1 MSTIL
6 IIAVKEVREALRN
19 RWVVAM
25 TLLMAALALTLSF
38 LGSAPTGTIGAGPLE
53 VTIVSLSSLTIFLL
67 PLIALLLSFDAI
79 VGEIDRGTMAL
90 LLSYPVAR
98 WQVMLGKFIGH
109 AAVIA
114 FATTL
119 GYGAAGVAL
128 WFSDAPI
135 EPESWRAFAAMIGT
149 SIMLGAAFAALGY
162 LASTIVRDRGTAA
175 GIAVGIWLGFVML
188 YDMGL
193 LGLLVAD
200 QGRTIDAGRGEL
212 AAAGEPRRYLPPV
225 QPDRLQERQPVRR
238 YRRAGGSGSVRR
250 YRPAGHAGRLDRGT
264 TGARRRHLLKEADL
278 MRKLLSAILLAAL
291 PLLPLAGCKEDEAA
305 SPPPP
310 PRVITA
316 DAMGHYCGMNML
328 DHPGPKGQ
336 IVLKGRERP
345 VWLSSVRDTFAYTM
359 LPEEFTITGRS
370 MSPIW
375 RRLPIRRTR
384 ISPSG
389 RKRVTRGSSSTAG

>member
-6 IIAVKEVREALRN
+6 IIAAKEVREALRN

-119 GYGAAGVAL
+119 GYGAAGLAL
-128 WFSDAPI
+128 WFGEAGI

-149 SIMLGAAFAALGY
+149 SVMLGAAFTALGY

-200 QGRTIDAGRGEL
+200 QGRTIDAGVVNWLLLANPADTYRLFNLTGFKNVSLFAGTAGLASQVQFGAPALLGVL
-212 AAAGEPRRYLPPV
+212 AAWIAGPL
-225 QPDRLQERQPVRR
+225 
-238 YRRAGGSGSVRR
+238 A
-250 YRPAGHAGRLDRGT
+250 
-264 TGARRRHLLKEADL
+264 
-278 MRKLLSAILLAAL
+278 LAA
-291 PLLPLAGCKEDEAA
+291 
-305 SPPPP
+305 
-310 PRVITA
+310 VIFSR
-316 DAMGHYCGMNML
+316 
-328 DHPGPKGQ
+328 KQ
-336 IVLKGRERP
+336 I
-345 VWLSSVRDTFAYTM
+345 
-359 LPEEFTITGRS
+359 
-370 MSPIW
+370 
-375 RRLPIRRTR
+375 
-384 ISPSG
+384 
-389 RKRVTRGSSSTAG
+389 